1 VWRDDGGPVVE
12 REDTEHS
19 PDLREMRMRG
29 VVEVAIAML
38 LASWPAAL
46 RSLPQNQPILP
57 ILVSVVLALGA
68 LAAILSR
75 HERLRLAERLLVG
88 SLLVAI
94 TLEYLFF
101 PEGAAP
107 YLYPVVILCAGALTP
122 RREMRAAAA
131 LTAVAFVAVSAVH
144 HVDVLDFQRFGTP
157 LALIAVTTLASSLSS
172 HQLHAALDRMEFSYS
187 QARDMLVDLR
197 QHRGRLAQTVKALEE
212 AYVRIEK
219 MNYALMTARN
229 AAEEA
234 RQIKAEFAANISHEL
249 RTPLSLILGFSDTMA
264 NAPETYGDM
273 AWPASL
279 RGDIE
284 QIYQSSRHLE
294 SLINDILDLSAL
306 EARRMDLR
314 TTDDV
319 DLGALVRTAGNI
331 IAPLYAAKGLYLKY
345 EIEPDLPTVRVDE
358 TRIRQ
363 AVLNLLSN
371 AGRFTQRGGVTVSVG
386 RGEGELEVAVR
397 DTGVGISP
405 EDAPK
410 VFEEFRQ
417 INGAANRPYEGTGL
431 GVPLSKR
438 LIELHGGRMWLE
450 SAVGQGS
457 TFYFTVPLDEGAKR
471 GGLSRIETSKDRR
484 DIATTIVRRPSVLVL
499 EPDPLMIHTLRRY
512 FDGFELIAVEDVS
525 RLAEMVERH
534 QPVALMVDTWR
545 ENGASGSVD
554 LAGLALDGAPVIT
567 FALHGPLGRA
577 RALGVCDYL
586 MKPVTRAQLL
596 RAVDREVARGASILV
611 ADDDPKLVE
620 LVGRV
625 LRSAN
630 RGYRVTRA
638 FSGQEALNRIRADRP
653 DLVLLDLL
661 MPGMSGLEV
670 LAAMQADPTTAG
682 VTVIVLSAH
691 DTLEV
696 VPATREAGNEI
707 ALMRSESFS
716 AEEMLRLL
724 KQMLGALPQRFPATP
739 EPAPEPPAAPPDE
752 RAS

>member
-1 VWRDDGGPVVE
+1 
-12 REDTEHS
+12 
-19 PDLREMRMRG
+19 
-29 VVEVAIAML
+29 
-38 LASWPAAL
+38 
-46 RSLPQNQPILP
+46 
-57 ILVSVVLALGA
+57 
-68 LAAILSR
+68 
-75 HERLRLAERLLVG
+75 
-88 SLLVAI
+88 
-94 TLEYLFF
+94 
-101 PEGAAP
+101 
-107 YLYPVVILCAGALTP
+107 
-122 RREMRAAAA
+122 
-131 LTAVAFVAVSAVH
+131 
-144 HVDVLDFQRFGTP
+144 
-157 LALIAVTTLASSLSS
+157 
-172 HQLHAALDRMEFSYS
+172 
-187 QARDMLVDLR
+187 
-197 QHRGRLAQTVKALEE
+197 
-212 AYVRIEK
+212 
-219 MNYALMTARN
+219 
-229 AAEEA
+229 
-234 RQIKAEFAANISHEL
+234 
-249 RTPLSLILGFSDTMA
+249 
-264 NAPETYGDM
+264 
-273 AWPASL
+273 
-279 RGDIE
+279 
-284 QIYQSSRHLE
+284 
-294 SLINDILDLSAL
+294 
-306 EARRMDLR
+306 
-314 TTDDV
+314 
-319 DLGALVRTAGNI
+319 
-331 IAPLYAAKGLYLKY
+331 
-345 EIEPDLPTVRVDE
+345 
-358 TRIRQ
+358 
-363 AVLNLLSN
+363 
-371 AGRFTQRGGVTVSVG
+371 
-386 RGEGELEVAVR
+386 
-397 DTGVGISP
+397 
-405 EDAPK
+405 
-410 VFEEFRQ
+410 
-417 INGAANRPYEGTGL
+417 
-431 GVPLSKR
+431 
-438 LIELHGGRMWLE
+438 MWLE

-596 RAVDREVARGASILV
+596 RAVDREVARGASILI